1 MKNILENNTVIITG
15 ASKKIGKAIVKK
27 LSLEEA
33 NLVLLDKGEEEFM
46 VKK

>member
-1 MKNILENNTVIITG
+1 MKNILENNTVIITR

-33 NLVLLDKGEEEFM
+33 NLVLLNKGEEFM